1 MVRSADAIADAFMR
15 TSLLRVVSSRVR
27 GRRLQKPGS
36 PPDTSSQA
44 VQAVSPALCVQ
55 IREFAPDDLL
65 LDGTEQPRRVTSLS
79 FAFNAG
85 QQMGAQDNPL
95 SCGHFSLPSRS
106 KPSGS
111 IPQFLTSR

>member
-1 MVRSADAIADAFMR
+1 MVRSADAIVDAFMR

-27 GRRLQKPGS
+27 GRRLQS
-36 PPDTSSQA
+36 PSRAADASSQA
-44 VQAVSPALCVQ
+44 LQAASPALCFQ
-55 IREFAPDDLL
+55 IRELAPNDLL